1 MNILKQEFPR
11 FHESLIKAQLENG
24 LEIHIIP
31 KPRFHKTYA
40 LFLTKYGSMDNT
52 FIHKDLKEVSMPY
65 GIAHFLEHKLFEMED
80 GTDAGSTLDALGAQP
95 NAYTSYNKTAY
106 LFSATKNVDQCLE
119 VLLDFVQTPYFTKEG
134 VDKEQGIIDEEL
146 KMYQDMP
153 QEALRQGLLKNMYHA
168 NEVKEDIGGTISSI
182 KEIDQEKLYLCHE
195 TFYHPSNMILV
206 VVGNVDPDQVIQLVQ
221 NNQAKKQFAESKL
234 EARVRK
240 VEKQEIVQ
248 KTKTISM
255 DIVDAKVA
263 IGVKLHV
270 QDWNPKTYIKEE
282 LSFRILLEELF
293 GLTSSRYQEML
304 DLELIN
310 QTFGYDIMYEDF
322 SQFIYLHS
330 DTKKPE
336 AFVAYIENVFGSLN
350 EFTLDESS
358 ILRYLKVIHGGY
370 IRGLNFVEYIANTY
384 AQYQIHGLNMF
395 EVLELIEEVT
405 LEDVKKAKDTIQLE
419 GFSSF
424 IIESTK
430 K

>member
-1 MNILKQEFPR
+1 MNITKQEFPR
-11 FHESLIKAQLENG
+11 FHETLVKVELENG

-40 LFLTKYGSMDNT
+40 LFVTKYGSMDNT

-119 VLLDFVQTPYFTKEG
+119 ILLDFVQKPYFTKEG

-153 QEALRQGLLKNMYHA
+153 GEALRQGLLKNMYHA
-168 NEVKEDIGGTISSI
+168 NEVKEDIGGTIASI

-206 VVGNVDPDQVIQLVQ
+206 VVGNVDPEQVIELVKA
-221 NNQAKKQFAESKL
+221 NQDKKQFAESKL

-240 VEKQEIVQ
+240 VENKEIVD
-248 KTKTISM
+248 KTRTIQM

-263 IGVKLHV
+263 MGVKL
-270 QDWNPKTYIKEE
+270 QLSTWNPQTYVKEE
-282 LSFRILLEELF
+282 LAYRILLEELF
-293 GLTSSRYQEML
+293 GLTSKHYQEML

-322 SQFIYLHS
+322 AQFIYIHS
-330 DTKKPE
+330 DTKKPKE
-336 AFVAYIENVFGSLN
+336 LVAYIEEIILN
-350 EFTLDESS
+350 LDEFTLEESS
-358 ILRYLKVIHGGY
+358 ILRYLKVIQGGY
-370 IRGLNFVEYIANTY
+370 IKGLNFVEYIANTY

-395 EVLELIEEVT
+395 EVLEMIETVT
-405 LEDVKKAKDTIQLE
+405 LEDVINAKEKVTFE

-424 IIESTK
+424 IIESNK